1 MDSAL
6 GKQRTYTEAGPQRK
20 TERPRAKE
28 QGTQNEYSERSSFI
42 IQQLNNSHKMSGV
55 NEDARECMNE
65 HRKGTKCS
73 AKQTELV
80 KDIEK
85 LRECENSYL

>member
-1 MDSAL
+1 
-6 GKQRTYTEAGPQRK
+6 
-20 TERPRAKE
+20 
-28 QGTQNEYSERSSFI
+28 
-42 IQQLNNSHKMSGV
+42 MSGV